1 MVFLL
6 MSFTMPSFVMHE
18 LCSPLAVVCHDAGA
32 ANLIIA
38 WVKAWGGETRPFMQG
53 PAAVLWANAFPDRP
67 LLPSL
72 DSAVCDAAMLLS
84 GTGWASSLEHL
95 ARVRAK
101 ESGIPNIA
109 VLDHWVNYAP
119 RFEWDGHVQWPDQI
133 WVADEYAFKI
143 ACNTFPE
150 LPVRQLENLYL
161 AEQVANI
168 RPPPRRDQVLY
179 VLEPIRNAWGRDR
192 DGEFQALDYA
202 IEHFKCLV
210 SGTSPTLILRLHPSE
225 PVGKYHS
232 YLEKYAFIRMD
243 ESMDV
248 AAAISQAD
256 VVVGVESFALTIALA
271 AGRPVFS
278 SLPPWAPTLRL
289 PHKGI
294 QQIRN
299 LSSL

>member
-1 MVFLL
+1 
-6 MSFTMPSFVMHE
+6 
-18 LCSPLAVVCHDAGA
+18 
-32 ANLIIA
+32 
-38 WVKAWGGETRPFMQG
+38 
-53 PAAVLWANAFPDRP
+53 
-67 LLPSL
+67 
-72 DSAVCDAAMLLS
+72 
-84 GTGWASSLEHL
+84 
-95 ARVRAK
+95 
-101 ESGIPNIA
+101 
-109 VLDHWVNYAP
+109 
-119 RFEWDGHVQWPDQI
+119 
-133 WVADEYAFKI
+133 VADEYAFKI